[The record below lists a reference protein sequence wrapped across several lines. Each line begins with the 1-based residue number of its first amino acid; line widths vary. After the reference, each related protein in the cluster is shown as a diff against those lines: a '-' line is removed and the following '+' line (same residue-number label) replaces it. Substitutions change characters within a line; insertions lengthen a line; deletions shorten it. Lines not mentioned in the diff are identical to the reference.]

1 MATAESLNTQKYIAI
16 ISVQSTDIVTG
27 VTQVM
32 RTPKGF
38 KADDGAKTK
47 TTDGVDSLGNITLLD
62 RYVDER
68 KGTIEIDIDG
78 LDIYSM
84 AFRLNRLVDHQTA
97 QSLTLPVR
105 RQATKQTFP
114 ASAPGTIGD
123 TVVVDAVATGT
134 ARLPGTNVYQ
144 ILTQQAFATFDPT
157 VLNSFAIGA
166 GMILKFSDNLVSGRA
181 FTELQVPSI
190 YSYNTL
196 SETSLGIQRV
206 RAMIRKSDD
215 TLAIFEAY
223 NCAINPEGVTFDPL
237 GTSNMIK
244 MDILGGGRCQPW
256 NIYDLTQKQA
266 CIAA

>member
-1 MATAESLNTQKYIAI
+1 MATAEALNTQKYIAI
-16 ISVQSTDIVTG
+16 ISAQSTDIATG
-27 VTQVM
+27 LTQVI

-68 KGTIEIDIDG
+68 KGTIEIDVDG
-78 LDIYSM
+78 SDIFTL
-84 AFRLNRLVDHQTA
+84 AFKLGRRVDFQTA
-97 QSLTLPVR
+97 QVITLPIR
-105 RQATKQTFP
+105 RQATKTTFP

-123 TVVVDAVATGT
+123 TVVVDAVSTGT
-134 ARLPGTNVYQ
+134 ARLPNTNVYQ
-144 ILTQQAFATFDPT
+144 ILTQQPFATFDP
-157 VLNSFAIGA
+157 LLDNSFAIGA
-166 GMILKFSDNLVSGRA
+166 GMIIKFSDDLVNSRS
-181 FTELQVPSI
+181 FTELQIPAV

-196 SETSLGIQRV
+196 SEISLGIQRV
-206 RAMIRKSDD
+206 QALIRKSDD
-215 TLAIFEAY
+215 TLAIFQAF
-223 NCAINPEGVTFDPL
+223 NCAINPEGVAFDPL

-256 NIYDLTQKQA
+256 NVYDLTQKQA